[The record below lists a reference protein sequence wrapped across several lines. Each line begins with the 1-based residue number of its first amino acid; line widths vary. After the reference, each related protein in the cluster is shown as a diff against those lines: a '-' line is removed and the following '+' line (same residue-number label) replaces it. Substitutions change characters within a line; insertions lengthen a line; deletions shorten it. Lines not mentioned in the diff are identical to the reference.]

1 MSNTHNPYYL
11 PEPSHWP
18 ITGSIGLFLF
28 FVGAA
33 TWLNGA
39 GYGPWV
45 LLAGLGIFIYMLFG
59 WFGTVISESVSGKY
73 NEQVEDSYRISM
85 IWFIFSEVMFFAAL
99 FGALFYARML
109 SVPWLGGEGI
119 GFMTNEVLWQ
129 GFVAEWPLSVMP
141 DPSGFRVYEEV
152 IPAWGIPAI
161 NTMILLLSGVT
172 ITLAHWALKENKRK
186 PLKWWLFATVALGA
200 IFVVMQAEEYIYA
213 YQELNLTL
221 ESGIYGTTFFILTG
235 FHGIHVTLGTIML
248 IVIWV
253 RTLKGHFTEENH
265 FAFEAVAWY
274 WHFVDV
280 VWLLLFVTVYWV

>member
-1 MSNTHNPYYL
+1 MSNSHNSYYL

-39 GYGPWV
+39 SIGPWV
-45 LLAGLGIFIYMLFG
+45 LLTGLGILIYMLFG
-59 WFGTVISESVSGKY
+59 WFGTVIRESETGKY
-73 NEQVEDSYRISM
+73 NAQVDDSYRISM

-119 GFMTNEVLWQ
+119 GFITNQTLWQ
-129 GFVAEWPLSVMP
+129 GFVADWPLNVMP

-186 PLKWWLFATVALGA
+186 PLNWWLFATIALGV
-200 IFVVMQAEEYIYA
+200 IFVVMQAEEYIHA

-235 FHGIHVTLGTIML
+235 FHGLHVTLGTIML
-248 IVIWV
+248 IVIWA
-253 RTLKGHFTEENH
+253 RSLKGHFTDENH